1 MTLMSLLSSTSIG
14 LLLLDLFVVDDD
26 FVVRFRIDFDDSPDS
41 GRNAAR
47 HTDTP

>member
-1 MTLMSLLSSTSIG
+1 MSLLSSTSIG
-14 LLLLDLFVVDDD
+14 LLLLDLFVVVDDN

-47 HTDTP
+47 HTETP

>member
-1 MTLMSLLSSTSIG
+1 MSLLSSTSIG
-14 LLLLDLFVVDDD
+14 LLLLDLFVVDDDD

-47 HTDTP
+47 HTETP